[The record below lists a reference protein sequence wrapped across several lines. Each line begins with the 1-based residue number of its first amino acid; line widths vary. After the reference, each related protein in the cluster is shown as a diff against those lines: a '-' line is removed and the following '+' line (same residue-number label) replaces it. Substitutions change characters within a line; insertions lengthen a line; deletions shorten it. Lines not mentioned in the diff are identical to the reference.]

1 MPNKQPDPGDQ
12 GSVGVNGGIG
22 EEDAIGGRIG
32 EVGAKRGF
40 NRRALLRAGLLAG
53 GASVSLAA
61 CTESPAASLREEPT
75 AKARLAAPAASGQT
89 LTVAEYAVERLAA
102 LGIGHAFG
110 VPGDYAFAFDN
121 AIEASE
127 RVMWIGNASE
137 LNAAYAADGYA
148 RIRGAAILCTTYA
161 VGELSAL
168 NGVMG
173 SYAER
178 LPVFHLVGQPSG
190 KLQRARPVTH
200 HSLGDGTFRQFQ
212 SLSAASACAVASLT
226 PQNAIAEM
234 ERVISEALTQRR
246 PAYITAAE
254 DAALLPVMGT
264 PVAGVPLAQV
274 ERTPSD
280 PASLGAAIAAITTRV
295 AASASTVVLAA
306 YTIGRF
312 GLQQQLTRFLD
323 ATGLAYATTPMDKA
337 VISETNPH
345 FLGTY
350 AGASSGAGVQ
360 EAVEGAGLVLNL
372 GGVAFTDSNTG
383 IWSDELDPDRMVT
396 VWPDY
401 VQAGGTTFSSVYLA
415 DVLERLTGTLPKITT
430 AKIPARTATSLP
442 GGARDRLSSATLYP
456 RLAKFFREDDI
467 VIGETGLCMSY
478 LPNVQLPDGAVF
490 HNQTLWGSIGWATPA
505 AFGAA
510 MADPSRRAVLVTGD
524 GSHQQTAN
532 DIGAMGRY
540 RAKPV
545 IILLNNSM
553 YGIEEVLSEK
563 QGHVYDFLAPWNY
576 YELPAAFGCTGW
588 YTARVTTVGEL
599 DAALAKASQHDNG
612 CYLEIM
618 LGRSDIPASLPDAVL
633 DMLYQTAPADR
644 ALPPVASAAA
654 AETVNGSGQLS

>member
-1 MPNKQPDPGDQ
+1 MPNKQPDADQ
-12 GSVGVNGGIG
+12 GSVGGAIG
-22 EEDAIGGRIG
+22 EG
-32 EVGAKRGF
+32 GAKRGF
-40 NRRALLRAGLLAG
+40 NRRALLRAGVLAG

-61 CTESPAASLREEPT
+61 CTGSPAASLREEPT

-110 VPGDYAFAFDN
+110 VPGDYAFSFDD

-127 RVMWIGNASE
+127 RVMWIGDASE

-178 LPVFHLVGQPSG
+178 LPVFHLVGQPS
-190 KLQRARPVTH
+190 
-200 HSLGDGTFRQFQ
+200 
-212 SLSAASACAVASLT
+212 
-226 PQNAIAEM
+226 EM

-254 DAALLPVMGT
+254 DAALLPVIGT
-264 PVAGVPLAQV
+264 PVAGVLLAQV
-274 ERTPSD
+274 ARAPSD
-280 PASLGAAIAAITTRV
+280 PASLDAAIAAITARV

-337 VISETNPH
+337 VISETDPH

-372 GGVAFTDSNTG
+372 GGVAFADSNTG
-383 IWSDELDPDRMVT
+383 TWSDELDPDRMIT

-401 VQAGGTTFSSVYLA
+401 VQAGGTTFGSVYLA
-415 DVLERLTGTLPKITT
+415 DVLERLTGTLPKT
-430 AKIPARTATSLP
+430 ATPKVPARTATSLP
-442 GGARDRLSSATLYP
+442 GAAGHQVSSATLYP
-456 RLAKFFREDDI
+456 RLANFFREDDI
-467 VIGETGLCMSY
+467 VIAETGLCMSY
-478 LPNVQLPDGAVF
+478 LPSVRLPNGAVF

-510 MADPSRRAVLVTGD
+510 MADPSRRTVLVTGD
-524 GSHQQTAN
+524 GSHQLTAN

-553 YGIEEVLSEK
+553 YGIEEVLSEQ

-618 LGRSDIPASLPDAVL
+618 LGRSDIPASLPDSVL